1 MLTTPDWILA
11 ATLCV
16 FLPAFAVWS
25 YPRFCRRVAA
35 GESQARVN
43 EYSNTLLMEWGL
55 VLATGLLWLAQERS
69 LQSLG
74 LGLPLGPGFVI
85 AAGIVGVLIILQLL
99 QTRAILRDPEK
110 QQEIRRQLGK
120 LAALVPHTRRERAWF
135 SALSITAGICEE
147 ILFRGFL
154 LWMATTLVGLPLAV
168 VLTSILFG
176 VAHLYQGP
184 LGGLKAAGVGL
195 VMALLTVL
203 SGSIW
208 LPMLLHAALDL
219 SSGAITAGSA
229 QETLSPDPVAE

>member
-16 FLPAFAVWS
+16 FLPAFGAWS
-25 YPRFCRRVAA
+25 YPRFRRRVAA
-35 GESQARVN
+35 GEAQARIQ
-43 EYSNTLLMEWGL
+43 EYSNTLRLEWGL

-69 LQSLG
+69 VQSLG
-74 LGLPLGPGFVI
+74 LGLPLGTGFVI
-85 AAGIVGVLIILQLL
+85 AVGIAVVLISLQLL
-99 QTRAILRDPEK
+99 QIRAILRDPEK
-110 QQEIRRQLGK
+110 QQEMHNQLGK
-120 LAALVPHTRRERAWF
+120 LAALLPHTRRERVWF

-154 LWMATTLVGLPLAV
+154 LWMATALVGLPMAV
-168 VLTSILFG
+168 VLTSVLFG

-184 LGGLKAAGVGL
+184 VGGVKAAAVGL

-208 LPMLLHAALDL
+208 LPMVLHAVLDL

-229 QETLSPDPVAE
+229 KKAATPDPVAE